1 MPIISL
7 PEQNREITVSLGS
20 NLLDMLKQNGVYP
33 DAPCGGNGKCGKCKV
48 SVDGREVLSCQTTVD
63 RDMTVVLPRLDG
75 LQILQEGIASKQNVA
90 PLQEGYLLAFDIG
103 TTTVAGY
110 LLDGKTWKVLRL
122 VLRWWMPFRC

>member
-20 NLLDMLKQNGVYP
+20 HHLDMLKQNGVYP

-75 LQILQEGIASKQNVA
+75 FQILQEGIASFYTA
-90 PLQEGYLLAFDIG
+90 PDRKDGISGPVLLAQYSSARRKSGGIPG
-103 TTTVAGY
+103 VSY
-110 LLDGKTWKVLRL
+110 CK
-122 VLRWWMPFRC
+122 RWAT